1 MNEPNPNAISTE
13 TGDAKID
20 AALAHLIHLGEL
32 PVEKHPAVFDAVH
45 AELRAALTNAGGDEE
60 PAEAP

>member
-1 MNEPNPNAISTE
+1 MSEPNPNPTGTE
-13 TGDAKID
+13 TGDEKID
-20 AALAHLIHLGEL
+20 AALTQLTQLGEL

-45 AELRAALTNAGGDEE
+45 AQLRAALTNSGGDEE

>member
-1 MNEPNPNAISTE
+1 MNESNPNAISTE
-13 TGDAKID
+13 TGDEKID
-20 AALAHLIHLGEL
+20 AVLTQLTHLGEL

-45 AELRAALTNAGGDEE
+45 AQLRAALTNSGGDDE